1 MQVCRKGVSKMTR
14 SKKWLVLLV
23 SSLAVLFFLTSGCD
37 TGGGG
42 VSSSRLFMPSGSG
55 VTGAVTVSGGMTNT
69 KEQMYWLAN
78 ALQQGGIIALAISAS
93 NNMAVSGYEAA
104 HRRGVE
110 MIKSNSQIHSRL
122 GKIGIMGF
130 SMGGGA
136 VVNLGNMAD
145 VDAVVAMAPYMPN
158 PRSGHHAA
166 TMILTGTGDT
176 IAPASMG
183 AGAYRR
189 LPQSV
194 PRLYGSVRGVSHM
207 HWMTSGSKGAEVDYI
222 VAWAK
227 FYLNGDQS
235 AYNVFANGGG
245 NRLTDYQFDP
255 GDGPTGDGGSD
266 PVPGCN

>member
-1 MQVCRKGVSKMTR
+1 MTT
-14 SKKWLVLLV
+14 SKKWVILI
-23 SSLAVLFFLTSGCD
+23 SSLAVMFFLFSGCE
-37 TGGGG
+37 TGGGGG

-78 ALQQGGIIALAISAS
+78 ALEDGGIIALAISAS
-93 NNMAVSGYEAA
+93 NNMSVSGYEAA

-110 MIKSNSQIHSRL
+110 MIKSNSQIGNRL

-136 VVNLGNMAD
+136 VVTLGNLDD
-145 VDAVVAMAPYMPN
+145 VDVVVGMAPFGPS
-158 PRSGHHAA
+158 PRADHHAA
-166 TMILTGTGDT
+166 TMILTGTTDG

-189 LPQSV
+189 LPSSV
-194 PRLYGSVRGVSHM
+194 PRLYGSVRGVGHM

-222 VAWAK
+222 VAWAQY
-227 FYLNGDQS
+227 YLNGDQS
-235 AYNVFANGGG
+235 AYDVFANGGG
-245 NRLTDYQFDP
+245 NRLTDYEFDP
-255 GDGPTGDGGSD
+255 GDGPTGGGGGGGGDTD